1 MLSPN
6 LWHLVGKILKKDMAH
21 RMPAEVSP
29 LLTVM
34 YELLNLNI
42 CHDTF
47 WKPDV
52 EEEVQHYS
60 VICEPGKR
68 LGFCSAQGHC
78 LSHITWQ

>member
-1 MLSPN
+1 MKYTADATAPLIKAGTKNHSAMLSPN
-6 LWHLVGKILKKDMAH
+6 LWHLAGMILKKDMAH
-21 RMPAEVSP
+21 RMPDEVFP

-52 EEEVQHYS
+52 EEEVQH
-60 VICEPGKR
+60 
-68 LGFCSAQGHC
+68 
-78 LSHITWQ
+78 

>member
-6 LWHLVGKILKKDMAH
+6 LWHLAGKILKKDMAH

-34 YELLNLNI
+34 YQLLNLNI

-52 EEEVQHYS
+52 
-60 VICEPGKR
+60 GKK
-68 LGFCSAQGHC
+68 
-78 LSHITWQ
+78 